1 MLCTPLGMEL
11 ASAAL
16 SLWNKLVPKTA
27 SELGIGGLLPEA
39 AEPDAGYYLLLCVLL
54 GLVCW
59 SRVWFGVAQWA
70 VLQLM
75 LAGASLVAS
84 VDWGLW
90 TAGWWGA
97 AAGYSNVGTL
107 LFTVVVANVLRP
119 NGWWS
124 APGHSAWRQRLP
136 TFARDEPPAKPPVA
150 KK

>member
-1 MLCTPLGMEL
+1 MEL
-11 ASAAL
+11 ACAAL

-39 AEPDAGYYLLLCVLL
+39 VEPDAGYYLLLCVLL

-97 AAGYSNVGTL
+97 AAGIPVPFLSGAWAAGGRGRGGWGAKNNENVGFWDL
-107 LFTVVVANVLRP
+107 EV
-119 NGWWS
+119 G
-124 APGHSAWRQRLP
+124 
-136 TFARDEPPAKPPVA
+136 
-150 KK
+150 